1 MNNEQLSEILGE
13 ILYMSHNFPAEQINE
28 VKKNLDYLIEKDT
41 PIPIGFKKDVG
52 ENGGVISEYYTCPRC
67 EKDIYEEEQR
77 YCDFCG
83 QRLKWGE

>member
-1 MNNEQLSEILGE
+1 MNNENMKRQLEEMQKGFDI
-13 ILYMSHNFPAEQINE
+13 
-28 VKKNLDYLIEKDT
+28 LIEKAT
-41 PIPIGFKKDVG
+41 PIPIGFRKET
-52 ENGGVISEYYTCPRC
+52 ENGGVISECYICPRC